1 MARTGNGPRARRP
14 LPATRSACDDPGVHP
29 EARREGIAPSP
40 DRAAARPLGSPVA
53 GRPLPLF
60 VVATLVLL
68 ISFGLGWMG
77 RWTDAGAFRGSA
89 EFARL
94 GGPWLVAAHVAGA
107 IAGWRRRPSALLL
120 GALAGAVAIA
130 LGSLTYY
137 GLYVWLEDG
146 FGAQRAF
153 RLGVGWGAAG
163 LVIGGAVGILGALV
177 SVRWDPAVRP
187 WLQGASVGTLGGLL
201 VGEAIALLWVWESP
215 GLRTMAMLEA
225 LAGVGIVLVAAV
237 GRSWRWL
244 VAAVLAGGAT
254 VAIAPVVATLVRE
267 SLRTIGWAGA

>member
-1 MARTGNGPRARRP
+1 VYP
-14 LPATRSACDDPGVHP
+14 D
-29 EARREGIAPSP
+29 ARRETPAPP
-40 DRAAARPLGSPVA
+40 PGRPVA
-53 GRPLPLF
+53 ATAVTTAGGRPLPLF

-89 EFARL
+89 ELARL

-107 IAGWRRRPSALLL
+107 IAAWRRGPAALLL
-120 GALAGAVAIA
+120 GAIAGAVAIS

-137 GLYVWLEDG
+137 GLYAWLEHG
-146 FGAQRAF
+146 LYAERAF

-163 LVIGGAVGILGALV
+163 LVIGGAVGMLGALV
-177 SVRWDPAVRP
+177 SVRWDPQARP

-201 VGEAIALLWVWESP
+201 VGEAIALLWVWDSP

-225 LAGVGIVLVAAV
+225 IGGIGIVVVAAI
-237 GRSWRWL
+237 GRSWRWML
-244 VAAVLAGGAT
+244 AAVLAGGVT
-254 VAIAPVVATLVRE
+254 VAVAPIVATMVRE
-267 SLRTIGWAGA
+267 TLRTIGWAGA